1 MRKSLSA
8 ITVFHFLVIWSK
20 YNKMRIRNGK
30 RNYNIVYFWP
40 ILINTWVIGLIQQ
53 IKRIW
58 KRWGYLD
65 LELKINDLN
74 LLWNQCS
81 HILGKCQFYLLS
93 LFTSGVAPSK
103 CKWNCSFVLR
113 LSLLHS
119 AQGWAT
125 WHWCKCI
132 GIHYKLSLLFIRKIM
147 DKTFNNI
154 LKLRYI

>member
-53 IKRIW
+53 IKRIR

-93 LFTSGVAPSK
+93 LFTSGVAPSV
-103 CKWNCSFVLR
+103 NETAVLFSDCPCYTLHRDR
-113 LSLLHS
+113 LHDID
-119 AQGWAT
+119 A
-125 WHWCKCI
+125 
-132 GIHYKLSLLFIRKIM
+132 
-147 DKTFNNI
+147 NV
-154 LKLRYI
+154 